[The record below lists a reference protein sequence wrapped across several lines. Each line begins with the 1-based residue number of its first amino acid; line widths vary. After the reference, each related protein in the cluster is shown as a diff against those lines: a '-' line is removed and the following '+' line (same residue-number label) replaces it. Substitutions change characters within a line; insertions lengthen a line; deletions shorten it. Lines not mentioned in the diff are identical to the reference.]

1 MKETFVIVLLLGQPS
16 APPSLTPGLSLS
28 IRLSVRLVLP
38 ISVLLCGISL
48 ELEIGSDVFH

>member
-1 MKETFVIVLLLGQPS
+1 MDTGVKETFVIFLLLGQPS
-16 APPSLTPGLSLS
+16 APASLSLF

-38 ISVLLCGISL
+38 ISVLLCGISW